1 MAEKQDSELD
11 NFFKEL
17 GKKVNLIEAEKSNHG
32 TNDFNLFSVLGLETK
47 EVILHSK
54 LLAEL
59 LNPNGSHGMGSYFLS
74 SFLEKLNEELN
85 KELEIKFSLDELDK
99 TTIEIEK
106 DTNGKGRIDIFIET
120 PNDVIII
127 ENKIYAGD
135 QEKQLKRYNEFLS
148 ENFGEKTKHI
158 LYLTLYGTEPSEYS
172 TEKIKDNSEKF
183 WKCISYSETIK
194 EWLIQC
200 LKNNNISDKVKIVI
214 EQYLDVINIL
224 TPNKSLFNEKTSKN
238 IINLIKNCSIIKQNY
253 YELLWCLKE
262 YSLVSLFNQVDYNT
276 LLWNKGSLL
285 NIPITKIKK
294 CTFSFY
300 IQFDGANYT
309 NMTYGIWI
317 TGGNKTERAEFMNN
331 EDKPIQSG
339 NATWTVKTLPKE
351 YLNSDMSIN
360 FGKLKEIKKIF
371 NKEIEKIKEQSKE
384 QNFNEIKKNTNNN
397 GNVCNSQLTEYY
409 KKQLTKYYKKQEHID
424 EIIKF
429 IIKPTNNSTY
439 IPYLEK
445 IEYEWNNS

>member
-1 MAEKQDSELD
+1 MDEKQDLKLD
-11 NFFKEL
+11 DFFEKL
-17 GKKVNLIEAEKSNHG
+17 KKVNLIEAENG
-32 TNDFNLFSVLGLETK
+32 TNDFNVFSVLGLEKK

-74 SFLEKLNEELN
+74 SFLEKLNE
-85 KELEIKFSLDELDK
+85 ELEIKFSLDELDK

-224 TPNKSLFNEKTSKN
+224 TPDKSLFNEKTSKN
-238 IINLIKNCSIIKQNY
+238 IIDLIKNCSIIKQNY

-262 YSLVSLFNQVDYNT
+262 YSLVSLFSNYQVDYNT

-285 NIPITKIKK
+285 KISITKNKK
-294 CTFSFY
+294 CIFSFY

-339 NATWTVKTLPKE
+339 NATWAVKTLPKE

-384 QNFNEIKKNTNNN
+384 QNFDEIKKNTNNN
-397 GNVCNSQLTEYY
+397 GDVCISL
-409 KKQLTKYYKKQEHID
+409 LTKYYNKQKHINKII
-424 EIIKF
+424 EFIIIK
-429 IIKPTNNSTY
+429 KTNNSTY

>member
-1 MAEKQDSELD
+1 MDEKQDLKLDDFFEEL
-11 NFFKEL
+11 
-17 GKKVNLIEAEKSNHG
+17 KKVNLIEAENG
-32 TNDFNLFSVLGLETK
+32 TNDFNVFSVLGLETK

-59 LNPNGSHGMGSYFLS
+59 LNPYGSHGMGSYFLS
-74 SFLEKLNEELN
+74 SFLEKLN

-148 ENFGEKTKHI
+148 ENFEKKPKHI

-172 TEKIKDNSEKF
+172 TGKIKDNF
-183 WKCISYSETIK
+183 WKCISYDKTIK
-194 EWLIQC
+194 KWLTQC
-200 LKNNNISDKVKIVI
+200 LNNNNISISDKVKIVI

-238 IINLIKNCSIIKQNY
+238 IIDLIKNCSIIKQNY
-253 YELLWCLKE
+253 YELFWCLKE
-262 YSLVSLFNQVDYNT
+262 YSLVSLFSKYQVDYNT
-276 LLWNKGSLL
+276 FLWNKGSLL
-285 NIPITKIKK
+285 NIPITKNKK
-294 CTFSFY
+294 YTFSFY

-317 TGGNKTERAEFMNN
+317 TGGNKTERAKFMNN

-339 NATWTVKTLPKE
+339 NATWTVKTLPKK

-360 FGKLKEIKKIF
+360 FGKLEEIKEIF
-371 NKEIEKIKEQSKE
+371 NEEIKKIKEQSKE
-384 QNFNEIKKNTNNN
+384 QNFYEIKKNTNNN
-397 GNVCNSQLTEYY
+397 GNICISL
-409 KKQLTKYYKKQEHID
+409 LTKYYKKQEHRV
-424 EIIKF
+424 EIINF
-429 IIKPTNNSTY
+429 IKQTDNSTY

>member
-32 TNDFNLFSVLGLETK
+32 TNDFNVFSVLGLETK

-74 SFLEKLNEELN
+74 SFLEKLNE
-85 KELEIKFSLDELDK
+85 ELEIKFSLDELDK

-172 TEKIKDNSEKF
+172 TGKIKDNF
-183 WKCISYSETIK
+183 WKCISYDKTIT
-194 EWLIQC
+194 EWLEQC
-200 LKNNNISDKVKIVI
+200 RNNNNISDKIKIVI
-214 EQYLDVINIL
+214 DQYLEVIDIL
-224 TPNKSLFNEKTSKN
+224 TPNKSLFNEKTSKD
-238 IINLIKNCSIIKQNY
+238 IIDLIKKCSIIKQNY

-262 YSLVSLFNQVDYNT
+262 YSLVSLFSNYQVDYNT

-285 NIPITKIKK
+285 KITITKNKR

-317 TGGNKTERAEFMNN
+317 TGGNQTERAEFMNN

-351 YLNSDMSIN
+351 YLNSDMTIN
-360 FGKLKEIKKIF
+360 FGKLERIKEIF
-371 NKEIEKIKEQSKE
+371 NNEIEKIKKQTKK
-384 QNFNEIKKNTNNN
+384 QNFDKIKKNTNNN

-409 KKQLTKYYKKQEHID
+409 KKQEHID
-424 EIIKF
+424 KIIKF

>member
-32 TNDFNLFSVLGLETK
+32 TNDFNVFSVLGLETK

-74 SFLEKLNEELN
+74 SFLEKLN

-224 TPNKSLFNEKTSKN
+224 TPDKSLFNEKTSKN
-238 IINLIKNCSIIKQNY
+238 IIDLIKNCSIIKQNY

-262 YSLVSLFNQVDYNT
+262 YSLVSLFSNYQVDYNT

-285 NIPITKIKK
+285 KISITKNKK
-294 CTFSFY
+294 CIFSFY

-384 QNFNEIKKNTNNN
+384 QNFDEIKKNTNNN
-397 GNVCNSQLTEYY
+397 GDVCISL
-409 KKQLTKYYKKQEHID
+409 LTKYYKKQEHRV
-424 EIIKF
+424 EIINF
-429 IIKPTNNSTY
+429 IKQTDNSTY